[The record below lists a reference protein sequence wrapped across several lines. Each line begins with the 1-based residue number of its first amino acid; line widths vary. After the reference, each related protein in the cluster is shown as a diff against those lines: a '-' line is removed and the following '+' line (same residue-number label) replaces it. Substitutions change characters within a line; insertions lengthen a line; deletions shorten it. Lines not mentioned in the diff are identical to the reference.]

1 MTQKTLATDN
11 KQGWAFKQARA
22 AVITLRD
29 ARQSLSPRELETLGV
44 LFDKE
49 LMSDLRV
56 SLDEARAGQVEPL
69 ENILA

>member
-1 MTQKTLATDN
+1 MAQKTLVTAN
-11 KQGWAFKQARA
+11 LQGRAFKQAREA
-22 AVITLRD
+22 LMTLRD
-29 ARQSLSPRELETLGV
+29 AKPSLSPRELETLGV